1 MESLYPLHNML
12 LVSMNYPAQKSI
24 SEYLNGIFGG
34 RIRLEACMIGEIPK
48 IDLSRYSLVL
58 FSSEDTAD
66 RCRELLDENTKGLTC
81 QRRIDLNRLD
91 CIFQIPLGKEV
102 YVINDT
108 PNNTE
113 EVIRQLRELGITQYQ
128 FIPWYPQ
135 CGVSI
140 PPGSEVI
147 TVGEPYLVPAE
158 IQDAIDIGSRVVDI
172 STVFEIIMHFNL
184 PVTLANDVMRH
195 YSRHSMKLLASSIS
209 QMDTIYR
216 SQQFA
221 QMIMQNIDNGVC
233 LTDVDG
239 NIEMCNEIFQQ
250 MLCMEEKLIG
260 KNLEELLRES
270 RLCSGLYD
278 FVHEQKIIHNQ
289 KGQRLMAHIK
299 KILDSQSQEA
309 FIMSVDYAE
318 EISSK
323 EIAIRRDAK
332 KDREKRLYTFD
343 DYLTASEK
351 VWRLLD
357 KAERIAAFDS
367 DVLIQGESGTGK
379 EIIAQAIH
387 NSSSRRGHPFIAV
400 NFASIQ
406 PSLLESELFGY
417 EEGSFTGAKKGGKK
431 GLFERAHKGTIFLDE
446 IGDAPLAF
454 QTSLLRTLQE
464 RAIRRVGGTELI
476 PIDVRVI
483 AATNQKLYQLIGE
496 GSFRQDLFFRISVLP
511 LETIPLRDRPC
522 DIRLLLDHYLNR
534 FCGQRA
540 VSTEEICS
548 GPLTEFLES
557 YNWPGNVRELM
568 NICQYFSCIALPGE
582 RLEIKDLPDYMLQN
596 LSEPDSLSQVER
608 QIVDIIAA
616 NPKIGRNGIQ
626 KLLLRDGVHMT
637 EAQVRTI
644 LRRLADQAV
653 IRVNKTRGGC
663 EVR

>member
-1 MESLYPLHNML
+1 M
-12 LVSMNYPAQKSI
+12 
-24 SEYLNGIFGG
+24 
-34 RIRLEACMIGEIPK
+34 
-48 IDLSRYSLVL
+48 
-58 FSSEDTAD
+58 
-66 RCRELLDENTKGLTC
+66 
-81 QRRIDLNRLD
+81 
-91 CIFQIPLGKEV
+91 
-102 YVINDT
+102 
-108 PNNTE
+108 
-113 EVIRQLRELGITQYQ
+113 
-128 FIPWYPQ
+128 
-135 CGVSI
+135 
-140 PPGSEVI
+140 I

-379 EIIAQAIH
+379 EIIAQATITAPAGGAIP
-387 NSSSRRGHPFIAV
+387 SSR
-400 NFASIQ
+400 
-406 PSLLESELFGY
+406 
-417 EEGSFTGAKKGGKK
+417 
-431 GLFERAHKGTIFLDE
+431 
-446 IGDAPLAF
+446 
-454 QTSLLRTLQE
+454 
-464 RAIRRVGGTELI
+464 
-476 PIDVRVI
+476 
-483 AATNQKLYQLIGE
+483 
-496 GSFRQDLFFRISVLP
+496 
-511 LETIPLRDRPC
+511 
-522 DIRLLLDHYLNR
+522 
-534 FCGQRA
+534 
-540 VSTEEICS
+540 
-548 GPLTEFLES
+548 
-557 YNWPGNVRELM
+557 
-568 NICQYFSCIALPGE
+568 
-582 RLEIKDLPDYMLQN
+582 
-596 LSEPDSLSQVER
+596 
-608 QIVDIIAA
+608 
-616 NPKIGRNGIQ
+616 
-626 KLLLRDGVHMT
+626 
-637 EAQVRTI
+637 
-644 LRRLADQAV
+644 
-653 IRVNKTRGGC
+653 
-663 EVR
+663 